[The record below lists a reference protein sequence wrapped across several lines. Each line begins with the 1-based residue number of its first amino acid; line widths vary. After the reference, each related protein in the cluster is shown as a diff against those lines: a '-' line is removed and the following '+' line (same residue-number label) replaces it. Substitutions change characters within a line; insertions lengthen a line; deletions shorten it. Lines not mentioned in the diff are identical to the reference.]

1 MRSSIQLPD
10 AGRRGGMSEDIF
22 GQDITNQIDV
32 AAGRRRQLRA
42 LLLSAADAARR
53 SRVRELTDRV
63 GRPVGRA
70 VQDVR
75 ERVWMLLS
83 AAG

>member
-1 MRSSIQLPD
+1 MP
-10 AGRRGGMSEDIF
+10 GGEHGMSENTF
-22 GQDITNQIDV
+22 GQDIANQIDS

-42 LLLSAADAARR
+42 LLLSAADTARR

>member
-1 MRSSIQLPD
+1 MPGYE
-10 AGRRGGMSEDIF
+10 AGMSEGTF
-22 GQDITNQIDV
+22 GQDIANHIDS

-53 SRVRELTDRV
+53 SRVGELTDRV
-63 GRPVGRA
+63 GRPMGRA

-75 ERVWMLLS
+75 QRVWMLLS

>member
-1 MRSSIQLPD
+1 
-10 AGRRGGMSEDIF
+10 MSEDTF
-22 GQDITNQIDV
+22 GQDISNQIDSP
-32 AAGRRRQLRA
+32 ARRRRQLRA

-53 SRVRELTDRV
+53 GRMRELTDRV

>member
-1 MRSSIQLPD
+1 
-10 AGRRGGMSEDIF
+10 MSEQVF
-22 GQDITNQIDV
+22 GQEIVDQID
-32 AAGRRRQLRA
+32 AADGRRRQLRA

-63 GRPVGRA
+63 GRPVGQA
-70 VQDVR
+70 VHNVR

>member
-1 MRSSIQLPD
+1 MPGGE
-10 AGRRGGMSEDIF
+10 AGMSEDIF
-22 GQDITNQIDV
+22 GQDISNQIDT

-42 LLLSAADAARR
+42 LLLSAADTARR
-53 SRVRELTDRV
+53 SRMRELTDRV
-63 GRPVGRA
+63 GRPMGRA
-70 VQDVR
+70 VRDVR

>member
-1 MRSSIQLPD
+1 
-10 AGRRGGMSEDIF
+10 MSENTF
-22 GQDITNQIDV
+22 GQDIANQIDS

-42 LLLSAADAARR
+42 LLLSAADTARR

-83 AAG
+83 GAG

>member
-1 MRSSIQLPD
+1 MP
-10 AGRRGGMSEDIF
+10 GGEVGMSENILGPDIS
-22 GQDITNQIDV
+22 NQIDS